1 MGVITRKAKKTI
13 FNFETPSKSSPL
25 SISQNKGTTVDD
37 DNPPPSYHVAWKEK
51 EESEQTWDSESL

>member
-25 SISQNKGTTVDD
+25 NKGITVDD

-51 EESEQTWDSESL
+51 EESEQTWDSESP